1 MTGLISDNPVK
12 RSFCDSKKG
21 GLVESIEMVVQE
33 YKQTRGLLPIKINI
47 LGPPG
52 VGKSS
57 IAKAI
62 AAHYRIHHVT
72 TKVKFNLRV
81 ESSARIGD

>member
-1 MTGLISDNPVK
+1 MK
-12 RSFCDSKKG
+12 RSVCHSKKG

-72 TKVKFNLRV
+72 TKVKLYLRV
-81 ESSARIGD
+81 ESSDRIDY

>member
-1 MTGLISDNPVK
+1 MSLE
-12 RSFCDSKKG
+12 KG

-72 TKVKFNLRV
+72 TKVKLYLRV

>member
-1 MTGLISDNPVK
+1 MKDWSCN
-12 RSFCDSKKG
+12 SKKG
-21 GLVESIEMVVQE
+21 GLVDSIQSVVHE

-72 TKVKFNLRV
+72 TKVKLIMKLFYFKGGA
-81 ESSARIGD
+81 SI